1 MLEDSGAALLLTHD
15 AALDRLPSA
24 EGVETVNLDHLDVS
38 SQPESVPEVSIHP
51 EQLAYLIYTSGSTGK
66 PKGVAIPHGGLSMHC
81 QTIGA
86 RYGLTPEDRE
96 LHFLSISFDGAHER
110 WLTALSHGARIVL
123 RDQALWS
130 VQETYDCLIHEG
142 ITVAAFPPSYLRQ
155 LAEWA
160 ELKGQ
165 PPGVRI
171 YCFAGEAFS
180 RQMMHHAIEHLQ
192 PDWVINGYGPTET
205 VVTPTLWRIAADTAD
220 FDSAYAPIGDL
231 VGDRQGY
238 VLDAD
243 LNLLPPGVAGELYL
257 GGALARG
264 YLDRP
269 DITAERFVPNPF
281 RAGERLYRT
290 GDRVK
295 LNQEGQLEY
304 LGRMDQQVK
313 LRGFRIEIGE
323 VESALKG
330 CEGVKDTLAVVK
342 DTAAGQRL
350 VGYVSG
356 EGLDERAIK
365 TQLREQLPEYM
376 VPSHVVTL
384 AELPKLPNGK
394 LDRNALPEPV
404 SRTKQHQRP
413 EGARE
418 VLLAELWAAML
429 GAAEVGRNDS
439 FF

>member
-1 MLEDSGAALLLTHD
+1 TRANRLAHWLMGQGIGAESRVGVALERGTDMLVALYAVHKAGGVYLPLDPDYPAERVRYMLEDSGAALLLTHD

-257 GGALARG
+257 GGALA
-264 YLDRP
+264 
-269 DITAERFVPNPF
+269 
-281 RAGERLYRT
+281 
-290 GDRVK
+290 
-295 LNQEGQLEY
+295 
-304 LGRMDQQVK
+304 
-313 LRGFRIEIGE
+313 
-323 VESALKG
+323 
-330 CEGVKDTLAVVK
+330 
-342 DTAAGQRL
+342 
-350 VGYVSG
+350 
-356 EGLDERAIK
+356 
-365 TQLREQLPEYM
+365 
-376 VPSHVVTL
+376 
-384 AELPKLPNGK
+384 
-394 LDRNALPEPV
+394 
-404 SRTKQHQRP
+404 
-413 EGARE
+413 
-418 VLLAELWAAML
+418 
-429 GAAEVGRNDS
+429 
-439 FF
+439 